1 MADQQQVKQCLND
14 LLDLEV
20 GLSDWE
26 VDFIEDMVLW
36 ENINHTWTPNQA
48 KKIIEIYDDRCC

>member
-14 LLDLEV
+14 LLDLES

-26 VDFIEDMVLW
+26 VDFIEDVVLW
-36 ENINHTWTPNQA
+36 EKINKTWTPGQS